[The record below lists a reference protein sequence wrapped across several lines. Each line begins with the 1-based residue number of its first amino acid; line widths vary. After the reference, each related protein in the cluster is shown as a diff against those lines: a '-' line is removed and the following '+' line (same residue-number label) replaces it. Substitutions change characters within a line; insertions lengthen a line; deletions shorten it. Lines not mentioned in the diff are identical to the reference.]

1 MNSGNIISRFLSTM
15 RQAGFE
21 PDCKIVADGELHR
34 FRDWLDKPGTLSG
47 WYILFPDS
55 PASGAFG
62 CSRRGISERW
72 SELETNVVI
81 LVSHRFTSIENASLR
96 KAG

>member
-1 MNSGNIISRFLSTM
+1 MSSDSVITQFLSAI

-21 PDCKIVADGELHR
+21 PDCEIVADGRLHH
-34 FRDWLDKPGTLSG
+34 FRDWLDKPGTLDG
-47 WYILFPDS
+47 WYVLFPNP

-62 CSRRGISERW
+62 CCLRGISERW
-72 SELETNVVI
+72 SELGPDSVT
-81 LVSHRFTSIENASLR
+81 LVSQRFASIENDSLE